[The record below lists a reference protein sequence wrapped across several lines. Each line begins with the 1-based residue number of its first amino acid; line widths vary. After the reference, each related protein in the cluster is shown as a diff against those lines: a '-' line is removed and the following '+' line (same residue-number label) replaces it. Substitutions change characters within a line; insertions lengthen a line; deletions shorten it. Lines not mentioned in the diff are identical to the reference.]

1 MMSRSR
7 LAKKLQPAKKALKRF
22 AKTLQSKLHDLN
34 LSKAVKV
41 IKTSTDRLLAYCSSR
56 LFLPFKKRSI
66 TKPRGRCRQCN
77 HCYSNKTLL
86 HNTLPPIYID
96 NLYASE
102 PSLMSARHFH
112 ARAETSSGGKAVTV
126 EKVVPRK
133 EDKARKKTVY
143 SIEDA
148 WREVVA
154 RSPQLRP
161 VDERAEEFI
170 NKFREEIKL
179 QKEKS
184 ILEYEE
190 RLARGA

>member
-1 MMSRSR
+1 MRVAEEFRHSMSRSG

-22 AKTLQSKLHDLN
+22 TKTLKSKLHDLN
-34 LSKAVKV
+34 HSKAVRV

-56 LFLPFKKRSI
+56 FFLPFKKRFI
-66 TKPRGRCRQCN
+66 AKPRGGSRQYDRR
-77 HCYSNKTLL
+77 YSNKTPL
-86 HNTLPPIYID
+86 HSTLSTIYID

-102 PSLMSARHFH
+102 PSLTSARHFH
-112 ARAETSSGGKAVTV
+112 SRAETSGRGKAVAV

-133 EDKARKKTVY
+133 EDETGEKSVY

-154 RSPQLRP
+154 RSPHLRP

-170 NKFREEIKL
+170 YKFREEIKL
-179 QKEKS
+179 QKEK
-184 ILEYEE
+184 
-190 RLARGA
+190 

>member
-1 MMSRSR
+1 
-7 LAKKLQPAKKALKRF
+7 
-22 AKTLQSKLHDLN
+22 
-34 LSKAVKV
+34 
-41 IKTSTDRLLAYCSSR
+41 
-56 LFLPFKKRSI
+56 
-66 TKPRGRCRQCN
+66 
-77 HCYSNKTLL
+77 
-86 HNTLPPIYID
+86 
-96 NLYASE
+96 
-102 PSLMSARHFH
+102 MSARHFH
-112 ARAETSSGGKAVTV
+112 AHAETSSGGKAVTV

>member
-1 MMSRSR
+1 M
-7 LAKKLQPAKKALKRF
+7 
-22 AKTLQSKLHDLN
+22 
-34 LSKAVKV
+34 
-41 IKTSTDRLLAYCSSR
+41 
-56 LFLPFKKRSI
+56 
-66 TKPRGRCRQCN
+66 
-77 HCYSNKTLL
+77 
-86 HNTLPPIYID
+86 
-96 NLYASE
+96 
-102 PSLMSARHFH
+102 
-112 ARAETSSGGKAVTV
+112 TV